1 MKIGVC
7 AMGELKDINIYRS
20 KYLTEKEFYKAV
32 DFCRQVLEDNFL
44 SFLEY
49 DYEDRYIFGNLKK
62 VDDTVV
68 DYKSQERS
76 VKNV

>member
-1 MKIGVC
+1 
-7 AMGELKDINIYRS
+7 MGELKDINIYKS
-20 KYLTEKEFYKAV
+20 KYLTEKEFNKAV

-49 DYEDRYIFGNLKK
+49 DYEDRYIFGNLEKLSN
-62 VDDTVV
+62 TVV
-68 DYKSQERS
+68 DYESQERS